1 MKSAKPKILVAR
13 AMFPDVL
20 TRLDDYFDLELNQED
35 RIFSPEELAERL
47 QGKFG
52 MICTSSAKINQ
63 DLLSKLAEL
72 KIISSIAVGH
82 DNFDL
87 QACTQH
93 QVMATNA
100 PDVLNETTADF
111 AWALMMA
118 TARRVTEAE
127 HFLRAGEWTKWGVD
141 TFVGADI
148 HGSRLGILGMG
159 RIGQAIARRAAG
171 FGMEVIY
178 HNRSRLSSVLEQA
191 SHRARYV
198 DKETLLR
205 ESDHLILALPY
216 SLESHHSIAAAELAQ
231 MKSSATLINIARGG
245 IVDDRALIQ
254 ALRHRQIAGAGLDV
268 FENEPRFHPDF
279 LALKNVV
286 LTPHIASA
294 SERTRRAMVN
304 RAITNMIAAI
314 RGEVPPDLLNQEVLV
329 VEN

>member
-1 MKSAKPKILVAR
+1 MKLSKPKLLVAR
-13 AMFPDVL
+13 AMF
-20 TRLDDYFDLELNQED
+20 LDELACLNDYFELELNQED
-35 RIFSPEELAERL
+35 HIFSPEELEQRL
-47 QGKFG
+47 QGKLG

-63 DLLSKLAEL
+63 ALLMKLPEL
-72 KIISSIAVGH
+72 KIISTIAVGY

-87 QACTQH
+87 QACTQYR
-93 QVMATNA
+93 VMATNA

-118 TARRVTEAE
+118 TARRVSEAE
-127 HFLRAGEWTKWGVD
+127 HFLRAGEWKKWGVD
-141 TFVGADI
+141 FFVGADI
-148 HGSRLGILGMG
+148 HGACLGILGMG

-171 FGMEVIY
+171 FGMKVIY
-178 HNRSRLSSVLEQA
+178 HNRSRLSADQELA
-191 SHRARYV
+191 AHHARYV

-216 SLESHHSIAAAELAQ
+216 SSHSHHSITAAELAL

-245 IVDDRALIQ
+245 IVNDLDLIQ
-254 ALRHRQIAGAGLDV
+254 ALQAKRIAGAGLDV

-294 SERTRRAMVN
+294 SERTRRAMVR
-304 RAITNMIAAI
+304 RAIANVIAVA
-314 RGEVPPDLLNQEVLV
+314 RGETPPDLLNRDVL
-329 VEN
+329 EM

>member
-1 MKSAKPKILVAR
+1 MKLPKPKLLVAR
-13 AMFPDVL
+13 AMF
-20 TRLDDYFDLELNQED
+20 LDELACLNDYFELELNQED
-35 RIFSPEELAERL
+35 HIFSPEELEQRL

-63 DLLSKLAEL
+63 ALLMKLPEL
-72 KIISSIAVGH
+72 KIISTIAVGY

-87 QACTQH
+87 QACTQYR
-93 QVMATNA
+93 VMATNA

-127 HFLRAGEWTKWGVD
+127 HFLRAGEWKKWRVD
-141 TFVGADI
+141 FFVGADI
-148 HGSRLGILGMG
+148 HGACLGILGMG

-171 FGMEVIY
+171 FGMKVIY
-178 HNRSRLSSVLEQA
+178 HNRRQLSAEQELA
-191 SHRARYV
+191 AHHARYV
-198 DKETLLR
+198 DKGTLLR

-216 SLESHHSIAAAELAQ
+216 SSQSHHSIGAPELAL

-245 IVDDRALIQ
+245 IVNDLDLIQ
-254 ALRHRQIAGAGLDV
+254 ALQAKRIAGAGLDV

-294 SERTRRAMVN
+294 SERTRRAMVR
-304 RAITNMIAAI
+304 RAIANVIAVA
-314 RGEVPPDLLNQEVLV
+314 RGETPPDLLNRDVL
-329 VEN
+329 EM

>member
-1 MKSAKPKILVAR
+1 MKSPKPKLLIAR
-13 AMFPDVL
+13 AMFPDAL
-20 TRLDDYFDLELNQED
+20 ARLSDYFELELNQED
-35 RIFSPEELAERL
+35 RIFSPEELVACL

-63 DLLSKLAEL
+63 DLLSKLPEL
-72 KIISSIAVGH
+72 KIISTIAVGY

-127 HFLRAGEWTKWGVD
+127 HFLRGGEWKKWGVD
-141 TFVGADI
+141 LFVGADI
-148 HGSRLGILGMG
+148 HGARLGILGMG
-159 RIGQAIARRAAG
+159 RIGQAIARRASG

-178 HNRSRLSSVLEQA
+178 HNRSRLSSEQESA
-191 SHRARYV
+191 AHHARYV

-205 ESDHLILALPY
+205 DSDHLILALPY
-216 SLESHHSIAAAELAQ
+216 SSVVHHIIGAAELKQ
-231 MKSSATLINIARGG
+231 MKPSATLINIARGG
-245 IVDDRALIQ
+245 VVDDVALIQ
-254 ALRHRQIAGAGLDV
+254 ALRDGQIAGAGLDV

-279 LALKNVV
+279 LELKNVV

-304 RAITNMIAAI
+304 RAITNVIAAV
-314 RGEVPPDLLNQEVLV
+314 RGEVPPDLLNRDMLV
-329 VEN
+329 S

>member
-1 MKSAKPKILVAR
+1 MKSVKPKILIAR

-20 TRLDDYFDLELNQED
+20 TRLNEYFELELNQED

-63 DLLSKLAEL
+63 DLLAKLPEL
-72 KIISSIAVGH
+72 KIISTIAVGY

-127 HFLRAGEWTKWGVD
+127 HFLRAGEWKKWGVD
-141 TFVGADI
+141 FFVGADI

-178 HNRSRLSSVLEQA
+178 HNRSRLIPELELA
-191 SHRARYV
+191 SHHARYV

-216 SLESHHSIAAAELAQ
+216 SPASHHSIGAAELAQ

-245 IVDDRALIQ
+245 IVDDQALIQ
-254 ALRHRQIAGAGLDV
+254 ALRNRQIAGAGLDV
-268 FENEPRFHPDF
+268 FENEPRFHSDF
-279 LALKNVV
+279 LELKNVV

-304 RAITNMIAAI
+304 RAITNVIAAI
-314 RGEVPPDLLNQEVLV
+314 RGEVPPDLLNRDVLV
-329 VEN
+329 M

>member
-1 MKSAKPKILVAR
+1 MKSAKPKILIAR
-13 AMFPDVL
+13 AMFLDEL
-20 TRLDDYFDLELNQED
+20 TRLNEYFELELNQED
-35 RIFSPEELAERL
+35 SIFSPGELAERL

-52 MICTSSAKINQ
+52 MICTSSAQINQ
-63 DLLSKLAEL
+63 DLLSKLPEL
-72 KIISSIAVGH
+72 KIISTIAVGY

-87 QACTQH
+87 KACTQH

-118 TARRVTEAE
+118 TARRVTESE

-141 TFVGADI
+141 FFVGADI

-178 HNRSRLSSVLEQA
+178 HNRSRLSPELELA
-191 SHRARYV
+191 SHHARYV

-216 SLESHHSIAAAELAQ
+216 SPESHHSIAATELAQ

-245 IVDDRALIQ
+245 IVDDSALIQ
-254 ALRHRQIAGAGLDV
+254 ALKHGQIAGAGLDV

-304 RAITNMIAAI
+304 RAIMNVIAAI
-314 RGEVPPDLLNQEVLV
+314 RGEVPPDLLNRDVLAM
-329 VEN
+329 

>member
-1 MKSAKPKILVAR
+1 MKSVKPKILIAR
-13 AMFPDVL
+13 AMFHDVL
-20 TRLDDYFDLELNQED
+20 TRLNEYFELELNQED

-63 DLLSKLAEL
+63 DLLATLPEL
-72 KIISSIAVGH
+72 KIISTIAVGY

-127 HFLRAGEWTKWGVD
+127 HFLRAGEWKKWGVD
-141 TFVGADI
+141 FFVGADI

-178 HNRSRLSSVLEQA
+178 HNRSRLTPELELA
-191 SHRARYV
+191 SHHARYV

-205 ESDHLILALPY
+205 ESDHLILVLPY
-216 SLESHHSIAAAELAQ
+216 SPASHHSIGAAELAQ

-245 IVDDRALIQ
+245 IVDDQALIW
-254 ALRHRQIAGAGLDV
+254 ALQHRQIAGAGLDV

-279 LALKNVV
+279 LGLKNVV

-304 RAITNMIAAI
+304 RAVTNVIAAI
-314 RGEVPPDLLNQEVLV
+314 RGEVPPDLLNRGVLAM
-329 VEN
+329 

>member
-1 MKSAKPKILVAR
+1 MKPAKPKLLIAR

-20 TRLDDYFDLELNQED
+20 ARLSDYFELEQNQED
-35 RIFSPEELAERL
+35 RIFSEEELAARL

-52 MICTSSAKINQ
+52 MICTSSAKINR
-63 DLLSKLAEL
+63 DLLSKLPEL
-72 KIISSIAVGH
+72 KIISTIAVGY

-87 QACTQH
+87 PACTQY

-127 HFLRAGEWTKWGVD
+127 HFLRGGEWKKWGVD
-141 TFVGADI
+141 SFVGADV

-178 HNRSRLSSVLEQA
+178 HNRSRLSAEQELA
-191 SHRARYV
+191 AHHARYV
-198 DKETLLR
+198 DKESLLR

-216 SLESHHSIAAAELAQ
+216 SPESHHCIAAIELAK
-231 MKSSATLINIARGG
+231 MKPSATLINIARGG
-245 IVDDRALIQ
+245 IVDDMALIQ
-254 ALRHRQIAGAGLDV
+254 ALRTGQIAGAGLDV
-268 FENEPRFHPDF
+268 FENEPRFHSDF
-279 LALKNVV
+279 LGLKNVV
-286 LTPHIASA
+286 LTPHIGSA
-294 SERTRRAMVN
+294 SDKTRRAMVN
-304 RAITNMIAAI
+304 RAITNAIAAVC
-314 RGEVPPDLLNQEVLV
+314 GEVPPDLLNRDVLAM
-329 VEN
+329 

>member
-1 MKSAKPKILVAR
+1 MKPVKPKLLIAR
-13 AMFPDVL
+13 AMFPDAL
-20 TRLDDYFDLELNQED
+20 ARLNEYFELEQNQED
-35 RIFSPEELAERL
+35 RIFSQDELAERL

-52 MICTSSAKINQ
+52 MICTSSAKINR
-63 DLLSKLAEL
+63 DLLSKLPEL
-72 KIISSIAVGH
+72 KIISTIAVGY

-87 QACTQH
+87 QACTEH

-127 HFLRAGEWTKWGVD
+127 HFLRAGEWKKWGVD
-141 TFVGADI
+141 SFVGVEI

-178 HNRSRLSSVLEQA
+178 HNRRRLNAEQELA
-191 SHRARYV
+191 AHHARYV

-205 ESDHLILALPY
+205 ESDHLILVLPY
-216 SLESHHSIAAAELAQ
+216 SPESHHTIGVAELAK
-231 MKSSATLINIARGG
+231 MKPGATLINIARGG
-245 IVDDRALIQ
+245 IVDDAALIH
-254 ALRHRQIAGAGLDV
+254 ALRYGKIAGAGLDV

-279 LALKNVV
+279 LDLKNVV

-304 RAITNMIAAI
+304 RAMINVIAAV
-314 RGEVPPDLLNQEVLV
+314 RGEVPPDLLNRDVL
-329 VEN
+329 

>member
-1 MKSAKPKILVAR
+1 MQAAKPKLLIAR

-20 TRLDDYFDLELNQED
+20 ARLNDYFELEQNPED
-35 RIFSPEELAERL
+35 RIFSPDELAVRL

-63 DLLSKLAEL
+63 DLLSKLPEL
-72 KIISSIAVGH
+72 KIISTIAVGF

-87 QACTQH
+87 SACTQH

-127 HFLRAGEWTKWGVD
+127 HFLRGGEWKKWGVD
-141 TFVGADI
+141 LFVGADV

-178 HNRSRLSSVLEQA
+178 HNRTRLSAEQELA
-191 SHRARYV
+191 AHHARYV
-198 DKETLLR
+198 DKESLLR
-205 ESDHLILALPY
+205 DSDHLILALPY
-216 SLESHHSIAAAELAQ
+216 SPQSHHCIAADELAK
-231 MKSSATLINIARGG
+231 MKPTATLINIARGG
-245 IVDDRALIQ
+245 IVDDFALIQ
-254 ALRHRQIAGAGLDV
+254 ALKSGQIAGAGLDV
-268 FENEPRFHPDF
+268 FENEPRFHAEF
-279 LALKNVV
+279 LGLKNVV

-294 SERTRRAMVN
+294 SEKTRRAMVD
-304 RAITNMIAAI
+304 RAVTNVIAAV
-314 RGEVPPDLLNQEVLV
+314 RGEVPPDLLNRDVLAV
-329 VEN
+329 

>member
-1 MKSAKPKILVAR
+1 MKSPKPKLLVAR

-20 TRLDDYFDLELNQED
+20 ARLNDYFELELNQED
-35 RIFSPEELAERL
+35 CIFSQAELIERL

-63 DLLSKLAEL
+63 ELLSKLPEL
-72 KIISSIAVGH
+72 KIISTIAVGY

-87 QACTQH
+87 QACARH

-118 TARRVTEAE
+118 TARRVTESE
-127 HFLRAGEWTKWGVD
+127 HFLRAGEWKKWGVD
-141 TFVGADI
+141 SFVGADI

-171 FGMEVIY
+171 FGMEVLY
-178 HNRSRLSSVLEQA
+178 HNRSRLSVEQELA
-191 SHRARYV
+191 AHHARYV

-216 SLESHHSIAAAELAQ
+216 SSESHHCIAATELAQ
-231 MKSSATLINIARGG
+231 MQSSATLINIARGG
-245 IVDDRALIQ
+245 IVDDVALIA
-254 ALRHRQIAGAGLDV
+254 ALKNRQIAGAGLDV
-268 FENEPRFHPDF
+268 FENEPHFHSDF
-279 LALKNVV
+279 LSLKNVV

-294 SERTRRAMVN
+294 SERTRRLMVN
-304 RAITNMIAAI
+304 RAITNVIAAV
-314 RGEVPPDLLNQEVLV
+314 RGEVPPDLLNRDVLGI
-329 VEN
+329 